1 MGTNNLEE
9 WLQWKKIS
17 TLRIFNFTV
26 KTNEKKDIDEG
37 FDQIEE
43 AHNLY
48 EDGILTLEE
57 FNKIKGDRLKDKLEP
72 STSLSRNLESISA
85 FYELR
90 ENGILSNNEF
100 DHLMKKFLAVKNF
113 KIEKND
119 VLEAIELVHEY
130 VDEDIVTEETF
141 SEFKTELLAEF

>member
-1 MGTNNLEE
+1 MAKN
-9 WLQWKKIS
+9 
-17 TLRIFNFTV
+17 FNFKNFNSTV

>member
-1 MGTNNLEE
+1 MAKNFNF
-9 WLQWKKIS
+9 KN
-17 TLRIFNFTV
+17 FNFTV

-100 DHLMKKFLAVKNF
+100 DHLMKKFLAVNNF

>member
-1 MGTNNLEE
+1 MAKNFNFNN
-9 WLQWKKIS
+9 
-17 TLRIFNFTV
+17 FNFTV
-26 KTNEKKDIDEG
+26 KPNEKKDIDEG

-57 FNKIKGDRLKDKLEP
+57 LNKIKGDRLKDKLEP